1 MGPEEPNAPAFQRL
15 MSRELRHVSYAACY
29 PEFCG
34 YRNSANIFQ
43 SRIEASTLQPA
54 RKTHNSI
61 IFALIVSLIAIPVR
75 ADGTRT
81 WEQSKFDDLS
91 KGTPEGVAIRSSGGL
106 ELAPSFKPLYATPS
120 TYIWAVASDDAGN
133 VYAAS
138 GSPARVYRITPEGK
152 ASIVLEPQELQ
163 VQALK
168 VGPDGAI
175 YAATAPDGKV
185 YKIEH
190 KAPGKTEPAT
200 KEKSSQA
207 EAKSA
212 TPETKTPDTKSPD
225 KDAKP
230 ALDPSWHASEYF
242 APGTKYIWDLAF
254 DKRGNLY
261 VATGDHG
268 EIYKV
273 TAKGDHSLFFKSD
286 ETHIRVLALDAQGNV
301 IAGTDGSGLIYRI
314 SPAGEGFVLYSAP
327 KKEITAL
334 ALDSY
339 GNIYAAGVGE
349 KRAAAGVAAP
359 PIMLTLPSTP
369 APSTTTPPTGQAAAT
384 PPPAPMISFP
394 SPGGGATGGSD
405 IYRIA
410 ADGSPSRI
418 WTSHED
424 IVYALAFDSH
434 QRLLAGTG
442 NRGHIFAIDSPDEYS
457 DLLKAPASQ
466 ITGFAKAPSGG
477 LYAASSNLGKIFTL
491 GPDVEREGSYQSDVF
506 DAKTF
511 SRWGR
516 VEFRGTGNVELL
528 ARSGNV
534 DNPDRNW
541 SPWMHVDFSKG
552 AEMGVPSARYA
563 QWKAV
568 LHTGTPKPSV
578 ESVTLNYLPRNVAP
592 EIDEVTVQVGVRYQP
607 LPKSPSL
614 NLGADTSAPSLP
626 HFDSPVPSTH
636 DRDSIGIKWSAHDE
650 NDDQLVYSVYY
661 RGDNESRWLLLKD
674 NLTDKAYSFDASLL
688 PDGGYTVKVVA
699 SDAPSHSPGE
709 ALTTSRESRRFE
721 VDTTPPR
728 IENLTASL
736 EGAQIHIR
744 FRAEDGFSTI
754 KRAEYSIDAGDWKY
768 VEPVGQLSDSKI
780 EDYDFKAEIPAET
793 GKEAD
798 TEHVVVVRAFDKYE
812 NQAAAK
818 TVLKGK

>member
-1 MGPEEPNAPAFQRL
+1 MSCLFVIASSVLPA
-15 MSRELRHVSYAACY
+15 S
-29 PEFCG
+29 
-34 YRNSANIFQ
+34 
-43 SRIEASTLQPA
+43 
-54 RKTHNSI
+54 
-61 IFALIVSLIAIPVR
+61 

-81 WEQSKFDDLS
+81 WEQSRFDELT
-91 KGTPEGVAIRSSGGL
+91 KGTPDGVAIRSTGGL
-106 ELAPSFKPLYATPS
+106 ELAPAFKLLYATPS
-120 TYIWAVASDDAGN
+120 TYIWAIASDDAGN
-133 VYAAS
+133 VYAAT
-138 GSPARVYRITPEGK
+138 GSPARVYRIAPDGK
-152 ASIVLEPQELQ
+152 SSVIFDPQELQ

-168 VGPDGAI
+168 AAPDGAI

-190 KAPGKTEPAT
+190 KPQARTETQAKEAT
-200 KEKSSQA
+200 KGSSSKPASKDAKAETKPDAKSS
-207 EAKSA
+207 
-212 TPETKTPDTKSPD
+212 D
-225 KDAKP
+225 KDAAKP
-230 ALDPSWHASEYF
+230 TLDPSWSFTEYF

-254 DKRGNLY
+254 DKAGNLY

-273 TAKGDHSLFFKSD
+273 TPKGEHSVFFKSD
-286 ETHIRVLALDAQGNV
+286 ETHIRVLALDAQGNL

-314 SPAGEGFVLYSAP
+314 SPTGEGFVLYSAP

-334 ALDSY
+334 ALDQN

-349 KRAAAGVAAP
+349 KRPGAGASGAP
-359 PIMLTLPSTP
+359 PLMLTLPTTP
-369 APSTTTPPTGQAAAT
+369 TPSATPSVPGASVVTTPPVMNM
-384 PPPAPMISFP
+384 APFP
-394 SPGGGATGGSD
+394 VPGAGATGGSD
-405 IYRIA
+405 VYRIA
-410 ADGSPSRI
+410 SDGSPSRI

-434 QRLLAGTG
+434 DRLLAGTG
-442 NRGHIFAIDSPDEYS
+442 NRGHIFAIDGLEKYS

-466 ITGFAKAPSGG
+466 ITGFAKSPGGG
-477 LYAASSNLGKIFTL
+477 LYAASSNLGKVFVL
-491 GPDVEREGSYQSDVF
+491 GPGLEHEGSYQSDVF

-541 SPWMHVDFSKG
+541 SPWMHVDFGKG

-568 LHTGTPKPSV
+568 LHDGNSVPSV
-578 ESVTLNYLPRNVAP
+578 DTVTLNYLPRNAAP
-592 EIDEVTVQVGVRYQP
+592 EIEEVTVQAGVRYQP
-607 LPKSPSL
+607 MPKSPNV
-614 NLGADTSAPSLP
+614 NLGGEASGNPVP
-626 HFDSPVPSTH
+626 HFDAPVPSSH
-636 DRDSIGIKWSAHDE
+636 DRDSIGVKWNAHDD

-661 RGDNESRWLLLKD
+661 RGDGESRWLLLKD

-688 PDGGYTVKVVA
+688 PDGGYTIKIVA

-709 ALTTSRESRRFE
+709 ALTVSRESHRFE

-728 IENLTASL
+728 VENLSASV
-736 EGAQIHIR
+736 EGQQLHVR

-768 VEPVGQLSDSKI
+768 VEPVGQLSDSKT
-780 EDYDFKAEIPAET
+780 EDYDFKVDLATAAEKDA
-793 GKEAD
+793 AS
-798 TEHVVVVRAFDKYE
+798 EHVVVVRVYDKYD
-812 NQAAAK
+812 NLGAAK